1 MPVPKYSV
9 WLGQKETFSKDW
21 LSKPGM
27 AQFGLL
33 LSSVTKEVKA
43 FEEAT
48 SPMAKR
54 NVALAI
60 QERIADFEKAW
71 KKAYGLAPLPKQ
83 LAELQ
88 AAARE
93 QVGMNISVHK
103 YDYVSCIAYKVGT
116 AKFDE
121 ALFRASWNATLKKYE
136 FPRLV
141 QYAGEQAAK
150 AKAPESF
157 SAQRARMM
165 QADELDYGQRR
176 ARMQEAIG
184 KAFELYQSKHGS
196 ESSDAKTLKIF
207 MAPEFFFRGFYGAY
221 DVSAVTE
228 IFTALRGFTK
238 DAKFNDWLFVFGTV
252 IAAYFDDQLV
262 CWNCNKMGA
271 AQFNRRNDLTW
282 YCPDCADGGDVAEGR
297 LGARIVN
304 IALIQKGGEDTDRNS
319 YVVDKE
325 YVSHVD
331 FRRHVTAKALSEGK
345 KISGYNN
352 VAKLEP
358 WKSDRQIELL
368 GVTVKA
374 LPPDGSRDV
383 GEAHP
388 ASLQMGAWAVRFSPS
403 TASKS
408 GLRSV
413 STIPTAG
420 SVPARG
426 FRFSWRPRQ
435 GHLLNNL
442 PAYLTALPSTSTDSA
457 TEPAT
462 CGPTI
467 QENRRKIPVRSLK
480 IPAAFPAAAKS
491 LSASRIR
498 SPTPEFGARRSS
510 ISPYG
515 AWPSDTVEFARASKA
530 E

>member
-238 DAKFNDWLFVFGTV
+238 DAKFDDWLFVFGTV

-271 AQFNRRNDLTW
+271 AQFKRRNDLTW

-304 IALIQKGGEDTDRNS
+304 VALIQKGGEDTDRNS

-383 GEAHP
+383 GGGAPSKFADERMGGSIFTIDGIKIGLEICLDHTNGRIGPGTGIQIQLVPSAG
-388 ASLQMGAWAVRFSPS
+388 ASLKQFACIPHGIAFNVDGQRDGTCNVRIND
-403 TASKS
+403 S
-408 GLRSV
+408 G
-413 STIPTAG
+413 
-420 SVPARG
+420 
-426 FRFSWRPRQ
+426 
-435 GHLLNNL
+435 
-442 PAYLTALPSTSTDSA
+442 
-457 TEPAT
+457 
-462 CGPTI
+462 
-467 QENRRKIPVRSLK
+467 K
-480 IPAAFPAAAKS
+480 
-491 LSASRIR
+491 
-498 SPTPEFGARRSS
+498 TPESS
-510 ISPYG
+510 GTLSEDSGGVPSGGQIVVYKPHPIPY
-515 AWPSDTVEFARASKA
+515 A
-530 E
+530 